1 MLLYACLCAS
11 DSKFSKLLVVGS
23 AELPLNG
30 VDAIF
35 YCEVVTVNERKFD
48 CNPYNV
54 LRAPRVAASLFF
66 MVSC

>member
-1 MLLYACLCAS
+1 M
-11 DSKFSKLLVVGS
+11 VGS

-35 YCEVVTVNERKFD
+35 YCEVVTIIERKFD

-54 LRAPRVAASLFF
+54 LRPPRVAASSLFF
-66 MVSC
+66 YGFLLTILFHPNDCSLYTKL